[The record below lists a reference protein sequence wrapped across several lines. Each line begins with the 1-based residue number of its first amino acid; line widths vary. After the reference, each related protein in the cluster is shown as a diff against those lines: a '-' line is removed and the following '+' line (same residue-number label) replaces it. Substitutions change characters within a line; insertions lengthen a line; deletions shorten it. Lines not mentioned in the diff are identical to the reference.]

1 MKIKLFFSILVSYF
15 LFYNANCQGG
25 CRKKSTV
32 LDGVYQKLHT
42 SGRKPIPYTHLRE
55 ADVMW
60 LKRIWRRIDLREKI
74 NHPIYYPVD
83 PIADRMSLF
92 DWIKCS
98 ILFEGTITA
107 YSTGPIGADDEFT
120 QELTIDE
127 VKGMLFKMDTV
138 YTDNPETGDQDM
150 SVVPNEI
157 KTDKIK
163 VYELKEEWFFDR
175 QKSVMEVR
183 IIGIAPLKE
192 KQNDQG
198 EVVGYERLFWI
209 YFPQARFVFANAEV
223 FNRQNDSE
231 RRTYE
236 DIFWKRQFGSFITK
250 ETNVYDRAINQYKLS
265 LDALLE
271 AEKIKE
277 DIFNMEHDVWN
288 F

>member
-1 MKIKLFFSILVSYF
+1 MKNMKFFFAFVVGFF
-15 LFYNANCQGG
+15 LAEFGFAQAKQSN
-25 CRKKSTV
+25 V
-32 LDGVYQKLHT
+32 LDGLYVKEHVRA
-42 SGRKPIPYTHLRE
+42 RKVIPYTHLRE

-60 LKRIWRRIDLREKI
+60 LKRIWRRIDMREKI
-74 NHPIYYPVD
+74 NHPLYYPVD
-83 PIADRMSLF
+83 PINNRKSLF
-92 DWIKCS
+92 DIIKNAM
-98 ILFEGTITA
+98 LTEGTITA

-192 KQNDQG
+192 RRNDQD

-250 ETNVYDRAINQYKLS
+250 ESNVYDRQINMYKLN

>member
-1 MKIKLFFSILVSYF
+1 MKHVKIIVAIAAIVIAGYC
-15 LFYNANCQGG
+15 NAQP
-25 CRKKSTV
+25 KQSTV
-32 LDGVYQKLHT
+32 LDGIYIKEHVPA
-42 SGRKPIPYTHLRE
+42 RKVIPYTHLRE

-60 LKRIWRRIDLREKI
+60 LKRIWRRVDLREKI
-74 NHPIYYPVD
+74 NHTLYFPVYPINN
-83 PIADRMSLF
+83 RSSLF
-92 DWIKCS
+92 DVIKNS
-98 ILFEGTITA
+98 MLNEGTITA

-120 QELTIDE
+120 QQLTVDE

-138 YTDNPETGDQDM
+138 YTENPETGDQDM
-150 SVVPNEI
+150 TVVPNEI

-163 VYELKEEWFFDR
+163 MYELKEEWFFDR

-183 IIGIAPLKE
+183 IIGIAPMKE
-192 KQNDQG
+192 KMNDQG

-209 YFPQARFVFANAEV
+209 YFPEARFVFANAEV
-223 FNRQNDSE
+223 FNRFNDSE

-236 DIFWKRQFGSFITK
+236 DIFWKRQFGSYITK
-250 ETNVYDRAINQYKLS
+250 ESNVYDRAINQYKMN